1 MLLAGLLVATMQ
13 KAASIKLELPAA
25 ETACKLYEQ
34 GIKDG
39 RGEEDFSAVVK
50 VLRK

>member
-1 MLLAGLLVATMQ
+1 MD
-13 KAASIKLELPAA
+13 AARKVNLDLPGA

-34 GIKDG
+34 AVQDG
-39 RGEEDFSAVVK
+39 RGEEDYSAVVK

>member
-1 MLLAGLLVATMQ
+1 MN
-13 KAASIKLELPAA
+13 LELPSA

-34 GIKDG
+34 ADKDG

>member
-1 MLLAGLLVATMQ
+1 VHEQLELVLEQAHQVGLD
-13 KAASIKLELPAA
+13 LPAA
-25 ETACKLYEQ
+25 EVVCKNFAQ
-34 GIKDG
+34 GVKDG

>member
-1 MLLAGLLVATMQ
+1 MLVMDT
-13 KAASIKLELPAA
+13 ASKVNLDLPAA
-25 ETACKLYEQ
+25 EVACKSYEQ
-34 GIKDG
+34 AVKDG

>member
-1 MLLAGLLVATMQ
+1 LPGAEVAG
-13 KAASIKLELPAA
+13 
-25 ETACKLYEQ
+25 KLYEQ
-34 GIKDG
+34 GVKDG